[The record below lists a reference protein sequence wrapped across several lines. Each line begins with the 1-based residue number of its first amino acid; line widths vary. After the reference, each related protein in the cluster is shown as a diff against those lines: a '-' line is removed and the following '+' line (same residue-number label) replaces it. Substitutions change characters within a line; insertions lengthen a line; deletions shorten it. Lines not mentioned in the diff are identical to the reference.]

1 MALNFLNNSDF
12 SGNLTVAKTDPTI
25 TLFDNSGAN
34 TDPNGKIIFSEAA
47 NSNNFEIVYNGTNDR
62 LEFNGLVSGTLT
74 DLVYI
79 NRSTATTL
87 QSLGGITANGVMT
100 ATGGNS
106 TQWNSAYAKTNAFT
120 TIGTNF
126 TKIPNVSVVSYT
138 RVNADETISLL
149 SASQFRTAI
158 GVGTGDVT
166 EVKASTADAELG
178 IKVTA
183 QAGPIPIVGLDINGL
198 PTSGV
203 PGDTASV
210 TFPAYDGDATDKN
223 VQITIEDLLAAAP
236 AGTVTGS
243 GTANYI
249 PKWNTTTGLTN
260 STTLYNGSS
269 GRININNTLTANPAF
284 GSDSDLF
291 ITGHNTNSPGVI
303 LLMNGDL
310 TSSAN
315 DETGKIEFAIK
326 DDATVGYV
334 SSIIKGLIT
343 TTAGTGSPGRGQ
355 LEFQA
360 SAGGTGV
367 SPTTKMTINGLGAIK
382 FNDYGAGTLRSD
394 ASGNI
399 TSVTSTSG
407 TVTSVATS
415 GTKNGL
421 TLTGGTITSTGTIT
435 LGGTLAISNSD
446 WSGTDLAVA
455 NGGTGAS
462 TALEAR
468 SNLGV
473 VNDTG
478 RPAILSNASQNP
490 TLNTGITAAEVRTLI
505 GAGTGSGTS
514 NLAIGTTSTTA
525 KAGNITTISSA
536 QATAITA
543 NTAKVTDTG
552 VPAILSNGSTPTLNT
567 GISAAEVRTLIGAG
581 TGSGTGDITGVTAGT
596 GLTGGGTSGTVTL
609 NVASGTYTPFDQI
622 RSLGTPA
629 FTNGANPNITTAQ
642 VMAEIESD
650 GGFDSY
656 SSVFKTSWSYA
667 GNYNLTDAGRFTETA
682 GSSWLTWTDNSSD
695 STRGNITTLAIAPTT
710 GGSAGK
716 VFIYNDQ
723 GSSYSPGWRE
733 VWTNTSDGAGSGLD
747 ADLLDGQQ
755 GSYYATAASI
765 GNGQIDG
772 RTSGNGIS
780 GSMDATANQS
790 GNTTFTVTSNAVTT
804 ATSST
809 IAYRDASADISAR
822 LFRSNYANQ
831 STISGAMAFRVN
843 GPSDNY
849 IRYCSSPSAIRS
861 FIGAGTGNGDI
872 TGVGA
877 GTGMTGGG
885 TSGTVTLNVI
895 GGSGI
900 TANANDIVVDS
911 TVIRT
916 TGSQARAGNNLFY
929 ATSTSTSYSIAGIE
943 LRESNLGG
951 ANVTPPFLGF
961 HWGGRVASSIAIEAN
976 GTIAI
981 RNNPGTGYEQLA
993 ASNLTVHS
1001 GNITLNGTGRIQGI
1015 DTVSATTDAA
1025 NKAYV
1030 DNAVSGRV
1038 DSISAD
1044 TADNRLGI
1052 AVKDGNTST
1061 PEIGLNIDGL
1071 ATKGSP
1077 QNWDTSSITILAY
1090 DGDESDS
1097 NVQIELADL
1106 LAAGLS
1112 GNGTSNFIPKWN
1124 GSKSLTNSTT
1134 LYNGNSGRLNIN
1146 NTLTG
1151 NPSYGGDPDLFIAG
1165 ANSNTAACI
1174 VLMNP
1179 DTSGSTNQETG
1190 RIEFGIKDDNANG
1203 YVNTRI
1209 LSRITS
1215 APGSGAAGR
1224 GQLEFQ
1230 TSGGTTG
1237 ASPGTKMTINYLGNV
1252 GINDTTPSYRLDVN
1266 GEIRAT
1272 GNIIAFSDSRVKDNV
1287 ETIENALDKVT
1298 QLRGVSY
1305 TRNDIE
1311 DKSTQL
1317 GVIAQE
1323 VLEVAPE
1330 LVSLDDK
1337 GMYSVAYGNM
1347 NGLLIEAIKELKA
1360 EIAELKKKIK

>member
-1 MALNFLNNSDF
+1 MALNFLNNGSF
-12 SGNLTVAKTDPTI
+12 T
-25 TLFDNSGAN
+25 
-34 TDPNGKIIFSEAA
+34 
-47 NSNNFEIVYNGTNDR
+47 
-62 LEFNGLVSGTLT
+62 GTL
-74 DLVYI
+74 
-79 NRSTATTL
+79 ATT
-87 QSLGGITANGVMT
+87 GVIS
-100 ATGGNS
+100 ALGGNS

-126 TKIPNVSVVSYT
+126 TKIPNVSIVSYT
-138 RVNADETISLL
+138 RINADETISLL
-149 SASQFRTAI
+149 SASQFRAAI
-158 GVGTGDVT
+158 GASSGT
-166 EVKASTADAELG
+166 
-178 IKVTA
+178 
-183 QAGPIPIVGLDINGL
+183 
-198 PTSGV
+198 
-203 PGDTASV
+203 
-210 TFPAYDGDATDKN
+210 
-223 VQITIEDLLAAAP
+223 
-236 AGTVTGS
+236 GTVTGT

-260 STTLYNGSS
+260 STTLYNGSN

-303 LLMNGDL
+303 LLMNGD
-310 TSSAN
+310 TSSSAN
-315 DETGKIEFAIK
+315 QETGKIEFAIK

-343 TTAGTGSPGRGQ
+343 NTAGTGSPGRGQ

-421 TLTGGTITSTGTIT
+421 TLTGGIITSTGTIT

-490 TLNTGITAAEVRTLI
+490 TLNTGITAAEVRALI
-505 GAGTGSGTS
+505 GAGTSSSSGVTSISADTAINRLGIAIKDGSTSTPEIGLNINGLPTSGVPGDTASVTFPAYDGDATDKNVQITIEDLLDASPFINAATFATGTGIITGTGVGSAGFTVDIDGRYPIGNTDNQPFYINLQQNPVGTTYGQGVATVPTYYFGQRAGDNDGMRFYTESAATNDVTAVWEIIDDIETGLTWTFRNKKTYSPYTAIDAMKIDGDGDVTVGKDLTVTGGDIVLSGTGRIQGIDTVS
-514 NLAIGTTSTTA
+514 ASTDAANKAYVDAHVSPVGTYLPLAGGTMANTNKVTNMNADLLDGISSGSFLRSDAADTSTGEILFS
-525 KAGNITTISSA
+525 AGFKSDSILLSGAQNFDNISRSGFYNLY
-536 QATAITA
+536 
-543 NTAKVTDTG
+543 NTST
-552 VPAILSNGSTPTLNT
+552 GSTNSPPLTYGTMIVVGGNKQNSSFGLQ
-567 GISAAEVRTLIGAG
+567 IAHER
-581 TGSGTGDITGVTAGT
+581 TGSGMYVRGMND
-596 GLTGGGTSGTVTL
+596 SGSTWYDWDEIW
-609 NVASGTYTPFDQI
+609 NSG
-622 RSLGTPA
+622 
-629 FTNGANPNITTAQ
+629 N
-642 VMAEIESD
+642 
-650 GGFDSY
+650 
-656 SSVFKTSWSYA
+656 
-667 GNYNLTDAGRFTETA
+667 
-682 GSSWLTWTDNSSD
+682 
-695 STRGNITTLAIAPTT
+695 
-710 GGSAGK
+710 
-716 VFIYNDQ
+716 
-723 GSSYSPGWRE
+723 
-733 VWTNTSDGAGSGLD
+733 DGAGSGLD

-772 RTSGNGIS
+772 RTSGNGLS

-790 GNTTFTVTSNAVTT
+790 GNTTFTVTSNATT
-804 ATSST
+804 AITSST

-900 TANANDIVVDS
+900 TANANDIAVDS

-916 TGSQARAGNNLFY
+916 TGNQTKSGNLTLSNNFSVNGNSVLGNASTDYVHVNDILHVGAIDSGDSDFY
-929 ATSTSTSYSIAGIE
+929 FGEGSTGAIAYGVHWDWDSGYTFTWNT
-943 LRESNLGG
+943 RN
-951 ANVTPPFLGF
+951 ANTDTAMMRYRTNVTSKVEWLRDFDM
-961 HWGGRVASSIAIEAN
+961 
-976 GTIAI
+976 
-981 RNNPGTGYEQLA
+981 NNNQIKELA
-993 ASNLTVHS
+993 TPTA
-1001 GNITLNGTGRIQGI
+1001 G
-1015 DTVSATTDAA
+1015 TDAA
-1025 NKAYV
+1025 TKAYV
-1030 DNAVSGRV
+1030 DSAVSGRV

-1044 TADNRLGI
+1044 AADNRLGI

-1134 LYNGNSGRLNIN
+1134 LYNGSSGRLNIN

-1151 NPSYGGDPDLFIAG
+1151 NPSYGGDPDLFITG

-1230 TSGGTTG
+1230 TSSGGTG
-1237 ASPGTKMTINYLGNV
+1237 NSPSTKMTIDYRGYV
-1252 GINDTTPSYRLDVN
+1252 GINDTTPAERLQVN
-1266 GEIRAT
+1266 GNIRASGYKSSDGST
-1272 GNIIAFSDSRVKDNV
+1272 GLTGTFSFRDNFSALRNIVFK
-1287 ETIENALDKVT
+1287 
-1298 QLRGVSY
+1298 
-1305 TRNDIE
+1305 
-1311 DKSTQL
+1311 
-1317 GVIAQE
+1317 
-1323 VLEVAPE
+1323 
-1330 LVSLDDK
+1330 
-1337 GMYSVAYGNM
+1337 
-1347 NGLLIEAIKELKA
+1347 NGLAVSTT
-1360 EIAELKKKIK
+1360 